1 MSLERG
7 GGGRNGGDGKNKNRD
22 QAKTHTLAQNETRLG
37 DRGGTRKCC
46 SPLAVELLD
55 PVHDEAETQTWG
67 ADGQELGLL
76 VLVDRE
82 RLYR

>member
-1 MSLERG
+1 M
-7 GGGRNGGDGKNKNRD
+7 
-22 QAKTHTLAQNETRLG
+22 
-37 DRGGTRKCC
+37 
-46 SPLAVELLD
+46 AVELLD
-55 PVHDEAETQTWG
+55 PVHDETETETWG